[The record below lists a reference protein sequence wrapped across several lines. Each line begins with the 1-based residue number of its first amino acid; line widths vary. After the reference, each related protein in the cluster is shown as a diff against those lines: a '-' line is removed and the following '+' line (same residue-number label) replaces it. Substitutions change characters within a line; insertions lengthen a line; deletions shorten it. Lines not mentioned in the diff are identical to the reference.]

1 MKMKKN
7 YNFKENNSSSDNEE
21 IINYDTEFYN
31 QKDRNKRRY
40 ETNMKNK
47 NKRYL
52 KEDEWA

>member
-1 MKMKKN
+1 MKKN
-7 YNFKENNSSSDNEE
+7 YNFKENNSSSNNEDYTD
-21 IINYDTEFYN
+21 YDMDFYN

-47 NKRYL
+47 NKRYN